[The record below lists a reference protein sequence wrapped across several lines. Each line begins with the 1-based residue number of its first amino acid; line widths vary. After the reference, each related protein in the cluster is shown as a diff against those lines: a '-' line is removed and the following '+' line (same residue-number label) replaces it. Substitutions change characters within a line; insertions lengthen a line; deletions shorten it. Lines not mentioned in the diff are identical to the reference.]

1 VNTNLPG
8 ASTHVR
14 EDLVE
19 QARRGDRD
27 AFDVL
32 MLDQMGRLYSIARL
46 VALDSDIAE
55 DAVQDALVRCWRDLP
70 SLRDVS
76 RFEAWVRRL
85 LLNSV
90 AEQFRSRR
98 RYEATV
104 RVLKVEPTV
113 VDGSQELAD
122 RDQLQRAFRVL
133 SIEHRTIIVLH
144 HYLGLS
150 VGEAAASL
158 GIPAG
163 TARSR
168 LHYAMEAL
176 RAILDSDAR
185 DQWPGR
191 LHA

>member
-1 VNTNLPG
+1 VTTDLPG
-8 ASTHVR
+8 ANTHVR
-14 EDLVE
+14 LDLVE

-46 VALDSDIAE
+46 VAIDSDVAE

-70 SLRDVS
+70 SLRDVT

-98 RYEATV
+98 RFEATV
-104 RVLKVEPTV
+104 RVLKVEPAV
-113 VDGSQELAD
+113 VDGSDEVAD
-122 RDQLQRAFRVL
+122 RDQLQRAFRAL

-144 HYLGLS
+144 HYLGLP
-150 VGEAAASL
+150 VAEAAASL

-185 DQWPGR
+185 DERPGR